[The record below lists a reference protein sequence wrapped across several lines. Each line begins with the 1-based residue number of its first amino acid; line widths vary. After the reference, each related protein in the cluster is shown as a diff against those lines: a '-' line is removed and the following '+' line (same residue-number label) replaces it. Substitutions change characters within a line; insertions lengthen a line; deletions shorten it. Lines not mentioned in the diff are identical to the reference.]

1 MKVLICF
8 KNIEICNVKLT
19 TNPMVFVP
27 SSITAIRGSLK
38 PSLADIIPPGTN
50 KLVRSL
56 RANRTFQGSLNNFS
70 VSPSNRQRKLIND
83 NIFPE

>member
-8 KNIEICNVKLT
+8 KNIESWNGKLT

-70 VSPSNRQRKLIND
+70 FPLATDKENLFND